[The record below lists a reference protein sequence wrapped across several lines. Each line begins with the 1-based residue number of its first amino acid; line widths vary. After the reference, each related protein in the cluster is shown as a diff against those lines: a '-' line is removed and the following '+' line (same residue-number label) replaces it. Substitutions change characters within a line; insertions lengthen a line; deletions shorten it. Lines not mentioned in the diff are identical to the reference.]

1 MKNKKIFL
9 IILLIIVLLISI
21 FLIIFNKN
29 GAKNLKIGNNTTSQ
43 EIVDYILNISSYE
56 AKIDVEIISNKNRNK
71 YILKQQ
77 YIKPNTNIQEVIE
90 PSNIEGVKI
99 IKNGENLKLENTKL
113 NLTTFFENYKCVAEN
128 NLDLSSF
135 IKDYKENENVNWE
148 EENNAIV
155 MKVDLSNSNRY
166 NKTKVLFVDKNTGD
180 PIKMEIKDASKN
192 VIIYILYNEVKL
204 NSANK

>member
-1 MKNKKIFL
+1 MKKKKIFIILIVL
-9 IILLIIVLLISI
+9 IILAISI
-21 FLIIFNKN
+21 FYIFFRKN
-29 GAKNLKIGNNTTSQ
+29 TAKNLKIGNNTTSQ

-77 YIKPNTNIQEVIE
+77 YIKPNTNIQEVME

>member
-43 EIVDYILNISSYE
+43 EIVNYILNISSYE